1 MLRNQG
7 MGGLHSMQYRA
18 RRAPG
23 RVGAVRRRGAGGAG
37 ELASRVGGMGGR
49 PGVPPFG
56 PGIRER
62 HPILLPSA
70 RVRVHHAAG
79 VGYQRAAGV
88 YERSRPSYPLAALA
102 ALADAL
108 PLERGRTVVD
118 LGAGTGK
125 FTRLL
130 ALTGAEVLAVEPVAE
145 MRERLA
151 ELLPGVAVTAGT
163 AEDSGL
169 RAGCADAVVA
179 AQSWHWFEADRA
191 LAEVERLLRPGGALV
206 LVWNTYDTSV
216 PWVRDYQDI
225 YFRLAPRD
233 LPSPPLASGP
243 GSAGAGRRTPSGPV
257 PAAGAGLEAPG
268 DPARA
273 WREAF
278 AARPGWGAIE
288 ERHWPNP
295 HSTTVAD
302 VVERMMSS
310 SHIAVLDPARQE
322 RVRAELQ
329 AVLSAHDATRGSGA
343 IEMPYTTDVY
353 WARHR

>member
-1 MLRNQG
+1 M
-7 MGGLHSMQYRA
+7 
-18 RRAPG
+18 
-23 RVGAVRRRGAGGAG
+23 AVTT
-37 ELASRVGGMGGR
+37 
-49 PGVPPFG
+49 
-56 PGIRER
+56 GIRGR

-108 PLERGRTVVD
+108 PLEAGRTVVD

-151 ELLPGVAVTAGT
+151 ELLPGVRVTAGT
-163 AEDSGL
+163 AEDTGL
-169 RAGCADAVVA
+169 PGGCADAVVA
-179 AQSWHWFEADRA
+179 AQSWHWFDAGEA
-191 LAEVERLLRPGGALV
+191 LAEAERLLRPGGALA

-216 PWVRDYQDI
+216 PWVRDFQDI

-233 LPSPPLASGP
+233 LPSPLDDGW
-243 GSAGAGRRTPSGPV
+243 RK
-257 PAAGAGLEAPG
+257 EF
-268 DPARA
+268 AR
-273 WREAF
+273 
-278 AARPGWGAIE
+278 RPGWGAIE

-310 SHIAVLDPARQE
+310 SHIAVLSEDA
-322 RVRAELQ
+322 RVRVRSEVES
-329 AVLSAHDATRGSGA
+329 VLGAHGATSGGGA
-343 IEMPYTTDVY
+343 IELPYTTDVY
-353 WARHR
+353 WVRYG

>member
-1 MLRNQG
+1 MT
-7 MGGLHSMQYRA
+7 
-18 RRAPG
+18 
-23 RVGAVRRRGAGGAG
+23 VRT
-37 ELASRVGGMGGR
+37 
-49 PGVPPFG
+49 
-56 PGIRER
+56 GIRGR

-70 RVRVHHAAG
+70 RVTVHHAAG

-108 PLERGRTVVD
+108 PLEAGRTVVD

-163 AEDSGL
+163 AEATGL
-169 RAGCADAVVA
+169 PDTSADAVVA
-179 AQSWHWFEADRA
+179 AQSWHWFQEGEA
-191 LAEVERLLRPGGALV
+191 LAEVERLLRPGGALA

-216 PWVRDYQDI
+216 PWVRDFQDI

-233 LPSPPLASGP
+233 LPSPPLASGL
-243 GSAGAGRRTPSGPV
+243 GD
-257 PAAGAGLEAPG
+257 PG
-268 DPARA
+268 D
-273 WREAF
+273 WREVF
-278 AARPGWGAIE
+278 ASRKGWGMIE

-295 HSTTVAD
+295 HTTTVAD

-310 SHIAVLDPARQE
+310 SHIAVLDAAAQA
-322 RVRAELQ
+322 RVRSEVE
-329 AVLSAHDATRGSGA
+329 AVLGAHDATRGSGE
-343 IEMPYTTDVY
+343 IEMPYTTDVHWLRY
-353 WARHR
+353 G

>member
-1 MLRNQG
+1 MT
-7 MGGLHSMQYRA
+7 
-18 RRAPG
+18 
-23 RVGAVRRRGAGGAG
+23 
-37 ELASRVGGMGGR
+37 
-49 PGVPPFG
+49 
-56 PGIRER
+56 
-62 HPILLPSA
+62 
-70 RVRVHHAAG
+70 VHHAAG

-108 PLERGRTVVD
+108 PLEAGRTVVD

-130 ALTGAEVLAVEPVAE
+130 ALTGAEVLAVEPVPE
-145 MRERLA
+145 MRERMA

-163 AEDSGL
+163 AESTGL
-169 RAGCADAVVA
+169 PDACADAVVA
-179 AQSWHWFEADRA
+179 AQSWHWFQEDEA
-191 LAEVERLLRPGGALV
+191 LAEVERLLRPGGALA

-233 LPSPPLASGP
+233 LPRPPL
-243 GSAGAGRRTPSGPV
+243 GS
-257 PAAGAGLEAPG
+257 LPG
-268 DPARA
+268 DPGAGPGVGPGA

-278 AARPGWGAIE
+278 EERKGWGVIE

-295 HSTTVAD
+295 HSTTVED

-310 SHIAVLDPARQE
+310 SHIAVLDPAAQA
-322 RVRAELQ
+322 RVRAEVE
-329 AVLSAHDATRGSGA
+329 AVLGAHDATRGSDA
-343 IEMPYTTDVY
+343 VEMPYTTDVY
-353 WARHR
+353 WLRYG